1 MRRAAIASAVF
12 LTLLVVGLWA
22 ASQTGVVQQVV
33 RAKLLDL
40 LREHLDGDVEL
51 GHVDGTLG
59 HSLHLFDLVV
69 RVPRIDVTYA
79 PLALLYGRLRLK
91 SLTLTAPQVRAVR
104 AEGWWRLP
112 AWRDTGIS
120 LVNAVEIRHLEVAG
134 GRLLV
139 ELLDGTTPRRLGAT
153 GIELRGGLLLEGRRR
168 EVRLASLRLTPR
180 GIALSPVEGA
190 AQVVAADTLKVSELR
205 LVTARSA

>member
-12 LTLLVVGLWA
+12 LTLLVTGLWV

-59 HSLHLFDLVV
+59 HSLHVSDLRLALDGRTVV

-91 SLTLTAPQVRAVR
+91 SLTLTAPEVRAVR
-104 AEGWWRLP
+104 AE
-112 AWRDTGIS
+112 A
-120 LVNAVEIRHLEVAG
+120 
-134 GRLLV
+134 
-139 ELLDGTTPRRLGAT
+139 
-153 GIELRGGLLLEGRRR
+153 
-168 EVRLASLRLTPR
+168 
-180 GIALSPVEGA
+180 
-190 AQVVAADTLKVSELR
+190 
-205 LVTARSA
+205 